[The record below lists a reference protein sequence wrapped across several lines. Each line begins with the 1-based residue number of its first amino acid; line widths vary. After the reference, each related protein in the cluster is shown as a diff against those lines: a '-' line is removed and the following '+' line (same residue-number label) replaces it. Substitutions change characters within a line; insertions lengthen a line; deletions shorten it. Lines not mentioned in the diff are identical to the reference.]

1 MLCSQTSPCRPIS
14 TLHISMSFLASAVK
28 IPKKILDSLDQIP
41 WRDVLYFRNVSV
53 STCTVGIW
61 KYFLS
66 KIIYTIAL
74 KRLRKMHFLLF
85 CLLFQPV
92 WISFSTLGRTLTACT
107 VFSKWFFNLEAFH
120 VVQLKKTKQWTL
132 FIWVT
137 KRSNFSGHV
146 PIFCAKIRVPK
157 KTLKIDI
164 DPEFS
169 CSV

>member
-120 VVQLKKTKQWTL
+120 VVQLKKQNNGRYSFGL
-132 FIWVT
+132 P
-137 KRSNFSGHV
+137 NV
-146 PIFCAKIRVPK
+146 PIFRDMSRFFVLKSASRK
-157 KTLKIDI
+157 KR
-164 DPEFS
+164 
-169 CSV
+169 

>member
-1 MLCSQTSPCRPIS
+1 
-14 TLHISMSFLASAVK
+14 
-28 IPKKILDSLDQIP
+28 
-41 WRDVLYFRNVSV
+41 
-53 STCTVGIW
+53 
-61 KYFLS
+61 
-66 KIIYTIAL
+66 
-74 KRLRKMHFLLF
+74 
-85 CLLFQPV
+85 
-92 WISFSTLGRTLTACT
+92 
-107 VFSKWFFNLEAFH
+107 LEAFH